1 MTLPRR
7 IAFSEEKSANLQDS
21 VKRAGNGRRT
31 ADRGWRM
38 ADGGRRTADGGR
50 WMAENN
56 R

>member
-7 IAFSEEKSANLQDS
+7 IAFNEEKSANLQDS

-31 ADRGWRM
+31 ADGGWQTV
-38 ADGGRRTADGGR
+38 DGGRRTAD
-50 WMAENN
+50 NN

>member
-7 IAFSEEKSANLQDS
+7 IAFNEEKSANLQDS

-31 ADRGWRM
+31 ADGRRWT

-50 WMAENN
+50 RTADGG
-56 R
+56 